1 MDGRSSS
8 FRSEL
13 ILLLPRLRRFGHA
26 LTGSADAAD
35 DLVQDALERA
45 MRRQAQYEPGTRL
58 DSWMY
63 RMMQTIWID
72 ERRKQT
78 VRRQHAPSLPDVVKT
93 HGEDGR
99 ISFSARI
106 ELEDVRK
113 AMLLLPDDCRA
124 VLALVSID
132 GLSYSEAAEALAIP
146 AGTVMSR
153 LSRARRLLI
162 AILDSSKKD
171 VGGHD

>member
-78 VRRQHAPSLPDVVKT
+78 VRRQHAPGVDPGVVV
-93 HGEDGR
+93 GR
-99 ISFSARI
+99 A
-106 ELEDVRK
+106 
-113 AMLLLPDDCRA
+113 
-124 VLALVSID
+124 
-132 GLSYSEAAEALAIP
+132 EAAHGQRGLAQVQPVGLGI
-146 AGTVMSR
+146 AGAQCAAMTPQ
-153 LSRARRLLI
+153 ARRAPELP
-162 AILDSSKKD
+162 
-171 VGGHD
+171 VGWVR